1 MCFSKMIE
9 KADLVLY
16 NANIITLDEAKPK
29 ARMLAV
35 KNGRIIRVDND
46 KDRRDFEGYSI
57 DCDGKTLIPGFNDSH
72 CHILALAATL
82 LSVDCTPDAVSSI
95 DDIKDAIRRRAQTAH
110 EGEWIRAAGYDEF
123 HLAERR
129 HPTRYDIDEAAPHH
143 PVKLLHRSRHACVL
157 NSLALSMVG
166 ITNETP
172 EPDGGMIDRNYDT
185 GQPNGILYAMN
196 DYIEEKIPAIS
207 ATKMEKGIKLANQ
220 AYLSQGVTSLQ
231 DATASN
237 DIDAWRFLQRLRD
250 DKLITPRISMM
261 AGLQHLDEILESGM
275 SPHYGDDDMRLGA
288 LKVVLNETRGTL
300 HPRVDE
306 LQQEVLKAHLKGYQL
321 AMHAVEANTVMAAV
335 EVLEHALEKAPM
347 PDHRHRIEHCSICT
361 DSLLARLKNVGTLVV
376 TQPLF
381 IYFSGERYLSTVPV
395 ADQPL
400 LYRIGSLITS
410 GLNPAASS
418 DSPIA
423 PINPLLSIHAAVDRR
438 TQSGRDFFPEERIT
452 PEVALRMHTLAPAYA
467 SFDEKS
473 KGSISI
479 GKLADFALL
488 SDDPLIVQPE
498 QIRDIRVEATII
510 GGEIVWRS

>member
-1 MCFSKMIE
+1 MSE

-16 NANIITLDEAKPK
+16 NANIVTLDEAKSK

-35 KNGRIIRVDND
+35 KDGKIIYVGEND
-46 KDRRDFEGYSI
+46 DRRDFQGHSVN
-57 DCDGKTLIPGFNDSH
+57 CDGKTLIPGFNDAH
-72 CHILALAATL
+72 CHILAFAATL
-82 LSVDCTPDAVSSI
+82 LSLDCTPDSVSSI
-95 DDIKDAIRRRAQTAH
+95 ADIKDAIRRRVQTVH

-129 HPTRYDIDEAAPHH
+129 HPTRYDLDEAAPHH

-157 NSLALSMVG
+157 NSLALSMVS

-172 EPDGGMIDRNYDT
+172 EPDGGMIDRDYDT

-196 DYIEEKIPAIS
+196 EYIEEKIPVIP
-207 ATKMEKGIKLANQ
+207 ATAMKKGVKLANQ

-250 DKLITPRISMM
+250 NKLITPRISMM
-261 AGLQHLDEILESGM
+261 AGLQHIDDLLANGATSR
-275 SPHYGDDDMRLGA
+275 YGDDAMRLGA
-288 LKVVLNETRGTL
+288 LKVVLSETRGTL
-300 HPRVDE
+300 HPSLDE
-306 LQQEVLKAHLKGYQL
+306 LQQEVFKAHRKGYQVAL
-321 AMHAVEANTVMAAV
+321 HAVEASTVSAAV
-335 EVLEHALEKAPM
+335 EVLEHMLKEAPR

-361 DSLLARLKNVGTLVV
+361 DSLLDRLKSLSALAV

-395 ADQPL
+395 TEQPL
-400 LYRIGSLITS
+400 LYRIGSFVKG
-410 GLNPAASS
+410 GLKPAASS

-423 PINPLLSIHAAVDRR
+423 PINPLLSIHTAVNRR
-438 TQSGRDFFPEERIT
+438 TQSGQDFFPEERVT
-452 PEVALRMHTLAPAYA
+452 PEVALRMHTLLPAYA
-467 SFDEKS
+467 SFDEKV

-488 SDDPLIVQPE
+488 SDDPLKVPPK
-498 QIRDIRVEATII
+498 QIRDIKVEATII